1 MNKLKESLLNNAKKV
16 LKILA
21 MQAMKLPTPPP
32 LPLVLLQDLVILIF
46 MLLAILAIGVCVFSA
61 YNYKSSETVNKE
73 KINEEQQQPVK
84 PPKRCNML

>member
-1 MNKLKESLLNNAKKV
+1 MNKLKESLLNDAKKV